1 MELQKQQII
10 CIHVGKVKVKI
21 MMLVEKVGNIKV
33 YTKNHA
39 DSIEVSFYNGSDLV
53 VKETYLNATTE
64 KAIADLFRKSLDT
77 YTEEWLCLNC
87 STNLVKISSNTYR
100 GGEKDYFCRID
111 DTKYFKHFH
120 KSANEFVKDK
130 NGMRIIDR

>member
-1 MELQKQQII
+1 
-10 CIHVGKVKVKI
+10 

-33 YTKNHA
+33 YTKNNA

-53 VKETYLNATTE
+53 VKETYSHATTE

-100 GGEKDYFCRID
+100 DGEKDYFCRID